1 MDSDV
6 GIESGRMYMILWKAS
21 ESGFI
26 IQIGSIKRFVTSAK
40 KALILSLHPASCRTE
55 NDSFP
60 PLELYP
66 GGMRSFM
73 TKVLAKQDK
82 VSSNW

>member
-60 PLELYP
+60 LRTVSRGHEILH
-66 GGMRSFM
+66 
-73 TKVLAKQDK
+73 DK
-82 VSSNW
+82 GAGETR

>member
-40 KALILSLHPASCRTE
+40 IQRPVAQKMIR
-55 NDSFP
+55 FP
-60 PLELYP
+60 P
-66 GGMRSFM
+66 
-73 TKVLAKQDK
+73 
-82 VSSNW
+82 